1 MLHSSAMQFKLWNWP
16 LDKVRLEEHGVL
28 VIMMTISKMVIDAHA
43 LHWGLVSEAFIKK
56 ISFM

>member
-28 VIMMTISKMVIDAHA
+28 VIMMTVSKMVIDAHA
-43 LHWGLVSEAFIKK
+43 LHWALYQRLFLIKASHK
-56 ISFM
+56 